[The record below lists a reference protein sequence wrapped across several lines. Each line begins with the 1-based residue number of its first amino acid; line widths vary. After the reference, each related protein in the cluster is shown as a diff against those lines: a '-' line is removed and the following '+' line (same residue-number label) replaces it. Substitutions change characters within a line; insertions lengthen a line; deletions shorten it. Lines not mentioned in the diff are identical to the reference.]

1 IAALGQ
7 GDGGDADEARSVLA
21 DRLAA
26 LLTTIAP
33 GSGGGRAPDA
43 QDDIAI
49 DFATSDE
56 MLAYLDQ
63 KLGSR

>member
-1 IAALGQ
+1 
-7 GDGGDADEARSVLA
+7 
-21 DRLAA
+21 
-26 LLTTIAP
+26 LTTIAP

-43 QDDIAI
+43 QDDI